1 MWSSRWTPVATRAP
15 SDDEAQEPSLIE
27 AARGGDARAFEELLR
42 RHEARVFRVLRLL
55 GVPVSDR
62 EDVAQNVFLRMFRG
76 LDGFRAGRP
85 FSSWVYKIAA
95 NAALDWRGQSDQ
107 KRREEAPWDDTMM
120 EEAAVPPSTGNLDLS
135 RRLEAALDTLS
146 ERERAVFV
154 LVEME
159 GIERAD
165 AARALGITGITVRRH
180 LGLAKERLREALSEN
195 KRAPR

>member
-1 MWSSRWTPVATRAP
+1 MRSSRWTPVATRAP
-15 SDDEAQEPSLIE
+15 SDDDAHEPSLIE

-55 GVPVSDR
+55 GVPASDR
-62 EDVAQNVFLRMFRG
+62 DDVAQNVFLRIFRG

-95 NAALDWRGQSDQ
+95 NAALDWRGQSDRQ
-107 KRREEAPWDDTMM
+107 RREEASWNDAQD
-120 EEAAVPPSTGNLDLS
+120 EAEAPPSTGSLDLA

-154 LVEME
+154 LVEIE
-159 GIERAD
+159 GIDRAD

-180 LGLAKERLREALSEN
+180 LGLAKERLRQALDQKKTDS
-195 KRAPR
+195 R

>member
-1 MWSSRWTPVATRAP
+1 MRSSLWTPVATRAP
-15 SDDEAQEPSLIE
+15 SDDDPQEPSLIE
-27 AARGGDARAFEELLR
+27 AARRGDARAFEDLLQ

-55 GVPVSDR
+55 GVPASDR
-62 EDVAQNVFLRMFRG
+62 DDVAQDVFLRIFRG

-95 NAALDWRGQSDQ
+95 NAALDWRGRSDRL
-107 KRREEAPWDDTMM
+107 RREEAPWDDAHDD
-120 EEAAVPPSTGNLDLS
+120 AAKPPGTGTQDLA

-154 LVEME
+154 LVEIE
-159 GIERAD
+159 GVDRVD

-180 LGLAKERLREALSEN
+180 LGLAKDRLRQALTSKKNES
-195 KRAPR
+195 R

>member
-1 MWSSRWTPVATRAP
+1 MATRAP
-15 SDDEAQEPSLIE
+15 SDDEVPEPSLIE
-27 AARGGDARAFEELLR
+27 AARGGDARAFETLLK

-55 GVPVSDR
+55 GVASADR
-62 EDVAQNVFLRMFRG
+62 DDVAQNVFLRMFRG

-95 NAALDWRGQSDQ
+95 NAALDWRGQSDRL
-107 KRREEAPWDDTMM
+107 RREEAPWDDAV
-120 EEAAVPPSTGNLDLS
+120 EEPAVEPAAGQLELA
-135 RRLEAALDTLS
+135 RRLETALETLS

-165 AARALGITGITVRRH
+165 AAQALGITRITLRRH
-180 LGLAKERLREALSEN
+180 LGLAKERLRQALGEKNSQS
-195 KRAPR
+195 R

>member
-1 MWSSRWTPVATRAP
+1 VATRAP

-55 GVPVSDR
+55 GVPASDR
-62 EDVAQNVFLRMFRG
+62 EDVAQNVFLRIFRG
-76 LDGFRAGRP
+76 LNGFRAGRP

-107 KRREEAPWDDTMM
+107 KRREEAPWNDTP
-120 EEAAVPPSTGNLDLS
+120 EEAASAPSTGSLDLA

-154 LVEME
+154 LIEME

-180 LGLAKERLREALSEN
+180 LGLAKDRLRQALSE
-195 KRAPR
+195 KKTGSR

>member
-1 MWSSRWTPVATRAP
+1 MATRAP

-27 AARGGDARAFEELLR
+27 AARGGNARAFEELLR

-55 GVPVSDR
+55 GVPASDR
-62 EDVAQNVFLRMFRG
+62 EDVAQNVFLRIFRG

-95 NAALDWRGQSDQ
+95 NAALDWRGRSDRQ
-107 KRREEAPWDDTMM
+107 RREEAPWDDTLD
-120 EEAAVPPSTGNLDLS
+120 ETAAAPEAGALDLA

-146 ERERAVFV
+146 DRERSVFV
-154 LVEME
+154 LIEME

-165 AARALGITGITVRRH
+165 AARALGISGITVRRH
-180 LGLAKERLREALSEN
+180 LGLAKERLRQALTE
-195 KRAPR
+195 K